1 MKTFK
6 IVSLVLTAL
15 AIASTSLADPA
26 PQGAMQLLARKQM
39 GSFFPSPVA
48 NFQLTVFTDG
58 TAKLLF
64 TRQSGSLPVVGKVS
78 EKELQLMKTEIAE
91 LNAAELVDP
100 DPNAPICM
108 DANTVAY
115 TAFRRSEF
123 VRELPL
129 RLFSGCH
136 TSNRKDHKGAQ
147 TISILDETALRL
159 FNANY

>member
-6 IVSLVLTAL
+6 IVSLLLTAL
-15 AIASTSLADPA
+15 SIASTSFADPA
-26 PQGAMQLLARKQM
+26 PKGGVQLLARKQM
-39 GSFFPSPVA
+39 SSFYPSPAA
-48 NFQLTVFTDG
+48 NYQLTVFTNG

-78 EKELQLMKTEIAE
+78 EKELQMLKTEIAE
-91 LNAAELVDP
+91 LNSAELVDP
-100 DPNAPICM
+100 NPDAPTCM
-108 DANTVAY
+108 DAGTVAY

-136 TSNRKDHKGAQ
+136 TSNRKDHKGTQ

-159 FNANY
+159 GNANY